1 MIEFNREFKQRL
13 TAFFERSLRLPEIT
27 VSPRN
32 IAVGSSF
39 NRPRLPMGR
48 YSLPCHVAHRVDLEC
63 RGCVGFCRATF
74 PFLLFIGG
82 DFRRDVRTQVV
93 VAIATPA
100 LRPEKTLGLYS
111 AGIVLYFFPLA

>member
-1 MIEFNREFKQRL
+1 MIKFNREFKQRL

-39 NRPRLPMGR
+39 NRPRLPMGL

-63 RGCVGFCRATF
+63 RGCVGFCRAITPLVGF
-74 PFLLFIGG
+74 FGVSGG
-82 DFRRDVRTQVV
+82 DFRRVVMAQVV
-93 VAIATPA
+93 VPIA
-100 LRPEKTLGLYS
+100 
-111 AGIVLYFFPLA
+111 PLP